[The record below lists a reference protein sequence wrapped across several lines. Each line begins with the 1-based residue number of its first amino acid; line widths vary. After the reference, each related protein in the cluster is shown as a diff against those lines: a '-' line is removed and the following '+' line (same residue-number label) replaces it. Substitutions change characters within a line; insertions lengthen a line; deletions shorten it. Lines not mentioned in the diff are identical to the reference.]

1 VKPPPAVERRSG
13 WIPRSSTN
21 ELPHARG
28 RLAAGF
34 LGGGTE
40 PDPRFSLANER
51 TFLAWIRTSLAFI
64 AGGIA
69 VEAFTHTRFE
79 ADFRQSLA
87 AVLLGLGMIISA
99 GAAFR
104 WFKVERAMRQG
115 RPLPMPLLIPVLS
128 AFGVAAAVIL
138 VIVTI
143 WR

>member
-1 VKPPPAVERRSG
+1 MKPPTETQRR
-13 WIPRSSTN
+13 PDRSPDRQSPT
-21 ELPHARG
+21 RG
-28 RLAAGF
+28 RIAARL

-69 VEAFTHTRFE
+69 VEAFTDERFTSE
-79 ADFRQSLA
+79 FRHGFSAL
-87 AVLLGLGMIISA
+87 LLGLGMTISA

-104 WFKVERAMRQG
+104 WLKVERAMRQTA
-115 RPLPMPLLIPVLS
+115 PLPLPLLIPILS
-128 AFGVAAAVIL
+128 AFGVVAAIMLAIITL
-138 VIVTI
+138 